1 MKKFCMVIACVLALV
16 FALGGCGQKEET
28 YKNGLDK
35 VIKTGKLV
43 VAMSPDFAPMEFTD
57 ASKSDQDQYV
67 GFDVTLAKYIA
78 DALGVEL
85 VIDAMD
91 FTACQAAVSEGSV
104 DISISGY
111 SYMPERAENFNLSDY
126 YYAGDN
132 ESEQCI
138 LILASNAD
146 SLKTA
151 DDFAGKT
158 VSAQNASL
166 QMNLLT
172 EQLPDAVANPIVDLN
187 TAVMELIN
195 GYVDAVCVAK
205 GNGEAYIAN
214 YPALALS
221 DFQFTVE
228 DEGNVILIPKGED
241 ELTEKINEILKTA
254 YDAGLYGGWY
264 DDAKTLA
271 ASLGID
277 IGE

>member
-1 MKKFCMVIACVLALV
+1 MKKLCMVIALVLVLS
-16 FALGGCGQKEET
+16 FALGGCGQQAAKYE
-28 YKNGLDK
+28 NGLDK
-35 VIKTGKLV
+35 VLKTGKLV
-43 VAMSPDFAPMEFTD
+43 VSMSPDFAPMEFVD
-57 ASKSDQDQYV
+57 ASKSGQEQYV

-85 VIDAMD
+85 VIEAMD

-111 SYMPERAENFNLSDY
+111 SKLPEREENFNLSDY

-138 LILASNAD
+138 LILAANAD
-146 SLKTA
+146 SLKTKE
-151 DDFAGKT
+151 DFAGKK

-195 GYVDAVCVAK
+195 GYVDALCVAK
-205 GNGEAYIAN
+205 GNGEAFIAN
-214 YPALALS
+214 YPELALS
-221 DFQFTVE
+221 AFQFVVE

-241 ELTEKINEILKTA
+241 ELTAKINEILKTA
-254 YDAGLYGGWY
+254 YDAGLYGDWY
-264 DDAKTLA
+264 ADAEALA
-271 ASLGID
+271 ASMGIELD
-277 IGE
+277 